1 MIKND
6 IGLLI
11 SGDTIKRVF
20 LYSMIA
26 RQSLKSSMRNA
37 PAKRKF
43 PQPRPENPLGAG
55 QKTEP
60 CISPIKLGHGTR
72 TNVPHHAR
80 SMRRRPPLFPVLR
93 GGAKD
98 PARGR
103 LSRQFQ
109 GQASTA
115 GPDHSQKN
123 SQENSPPP
131 GSFRWPPSEPV
142 AKSDSLCRTM
152 SPFPRH
158 YISIWTAAAMPA
170 CRSMRLSPA
179 FIKILPVRPV
189 LPALFLH

>member
-43 PQPRPENPLGAG
+43 PQPRPENSLGAG

-80 SMRRRPPLFPVLR
+80 SMRRRPHS
-93 GGAKD
+93 
-98 PARGR
+98 
-103 LSRQFQ
+103 SRY
-109 GQASTA
+109 
-115 GPDHSQKN
+115 
-123 SQENSPPP
+123 
-131 GSFRWPPSEPV
+131 
-142 AKSDSLCRTM
+142 C
-152 SPFPRH
+152 
-158 YISIWTAAAMPA
+158 AAARKIPHA
-170 CRSMRLSPA
+170 DGSPDSSRDRHRPQA
-179 FIKILPVRPV
+179 PITPKRTARKIPRLPVHFGGPRPNRLRNPTV
-189 LPALFLH
+189 CAAR